1 MSLESMI
8 RMNQLFAYYQD
19 LLTDKQREMLSLY
32 YEEDYSLA
40 EIADYYQVSRQ
51 AVHDTLK
58 RSEKAL
64 EQYEASLNLLARRLQ
79 REEWLDQLALLIKGN
94 DEAEV
99 ILAKLRAYDE

>member
-79 REEWLDQLALLIKGN
+79 REEWLNQLAPLIKGN
-94 DEAEV
+94 VEAEA